1 MFFRCVWISRA
12 EELDSDNAKLHWH
25 LLVMFLHFSFTTWSF
40 LLLTYLGVSDWSRTL
55 WRQVEPCDLDSSRP
69 PGSQAVLSLVRAG
82 LQFPYL
88 VQSSCIPVS
97 LVKADIWEARL
108 ALGSVAGILICHTL
122 LEVQT
127 GRPMWLRKCSIDTTC
142 AGLCGSPKWYGYL
155 AKGLTYASS
164 YGRPTVRQVGC

>member
-1 MFFRCVWISRA
+1 MASTGYVLAFVFHHLFISSVNWLWYLRLEKA
-12 EELDSDNAKLHWH
+12 SLETEL
-25 LLVMFLHFSFTTWSF
+25 
-40 LLLTYLGVSDWSRTL
+40 
-55 WRQVEPCDLDSSRP
+55 CDLCSSRP
-69 PGSQAVLSLVRAG
+69 PGCQEVQPLARKG
-82 LQFPYL
+82 LQCPCVL
-88 VQSSCIPVS
+88 QPSCIPVS

-127 GRPMWLRKCSIDTTC
+127 GRTMWLRKCSIDTTC